1 MKGGTSS
8 EEALKCAFRFLGY
21 RARSEE
27 EVWVKLAQ
35 MGFSEKSIKAALERL
50 RVLNI
55 LNDEDFARG
64 WALGRAKGREYG
76 PLRIEKELRQ
86 KGISRSL
93 IRPILEEAFAE
104 QGEKERARRLL
115 GKKFKGKDLSDRK
128 VVGRA
133 IASLQRF
140 GYRNTVIAELLGQP
154 LEDD

>member
-1 MKGGTSS
+1 MKGGTS
-8 EEALKCAFRFLGY
+8 EEALKCAVRFLGY

-27 EVWVKLAQ
+27 EVRVKLAQ
-35 MGFSEKSIKAALERL
+35 LEFSEKSIKAALERL
-50 RVLNI
+50 RVLNV

-64 WALGRAKGREYG
+64 WVLDSAKGHEYG

-93 IRPILEEAFAE
+93 IRPILEEAFAG

-133 IASLQRF
+133 IASLQRL